1 MRLRILDTATQMFIE
16 EGFENTS
23 LRKIAKRIEYSP
35 AAIYLYFKDK
45 AELVYGIH
53 ERGFGLFLEK
63 LSKSDRLSDPLERL
77 IKMGE
82 LYMEFAL
89 QYPAYYDLMFL
100 HREPINDDES
110 DEDWHSGRQSFAKLH
125 ELVGECI
132 ESGQINLP
140 DADVGSLYIWSF
152 MHGMT
157 TLKICERLKVF
168 PNERQHK
175 KLMEAA
181 MQTMIRNA
189 TVPVTNAGPARRSKT
204 GATKKKAS
212 AQKKSTSASR
222 RPASARSPR
231 KSRG

>member
-35 AAIYLYFKDK
+35 ATIYLYFKDK

-110 DEDWHSGRQSFAKLH
+110 DDSSYNYYNYYNNYNNYNN
-125 ELVGECI
+125 C
-132 ESGQINLP
+132 NN
-140 DADVGSLYIWSF
+140 Y
-152 MHGMT
+152 
-157 TLKICERLKVF
+157 
-168 PNERQHK
+168 
-175 KLMEAA
+175 
-181 MQTMIRNA
+181 
-189 TVPVTNAGPARRSKT
+189 SK
-204 GATKKKAS
+204 
-212 AQKKSTSASR
+212 
-222 RPASARSPR
+222 
-231 KSRG
+231 

>member
-1 MRLRILDTATQMFIE
+1 MRLRILDTATQMFLE

-63 LSKSDRLSDPLERL
+63 LSKADRFSDPLEHL

-82 LYMEFAL
+82 LYMEFAFEH
-89 QYPAYYDLMFL
+89 PAYYDLMFL
-100 HREPINDDES
+100 HREPIQEKEG
-110 DEDWHSGRQSFAKLH
+110 DEDWHSGRRSFGKLH
-125 ELVGECI
+125 EAVGACI
-132 ESGQINLP
+132 DAGYINLP

-152 MHGMT
+152 IHGMT
-157 TLKICERLKVF
+157 TLRICERLKVF

-175 KLMEAA
+175 KLMESAMHSMIENLTRDLPASTPKKRPAA
-181 MQTMIRNA
+181 
-189 TVPVTNAGPARRSKT
+189 
-204 GATKKKAS
+204 KKKPA
-212 AQKKSTSASR
+212 AAPRKKKTR
-222 RPASARSPR
+222 RPAR
-231 KSRG
+231 